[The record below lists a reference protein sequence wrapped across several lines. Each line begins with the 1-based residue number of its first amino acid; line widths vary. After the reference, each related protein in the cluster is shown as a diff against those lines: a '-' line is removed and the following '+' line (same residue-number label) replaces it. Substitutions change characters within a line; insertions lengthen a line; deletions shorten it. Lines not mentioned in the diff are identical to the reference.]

1 MEINEPIILRT
12 WKGNKNGSILI
23 TLPNKIIREY
33 NLEKPTHLILER
45 QTEGIFLRK
54 LPSDYQIQKYNSEQ
68 QILSSEIDKEVIN
81 FEYLWHQGPS
91 GLKDAQESAKKI
103 FMLLKIKYGNLFSSK
118 DIFKKMINRLGH
130 LNNISDS
137 KIKTL
142 LGCDDF

>member
-54 LPSDYQIQKYNSEQ
+54 LPLDYQTQKLNSEQ
-68 QILSSEIDKEVIN
+68 QILSSERN
-81 FEYLWHQGPS
+81 FAAS
-91 GLKDAQESAKKI
+91 
-103 FMLLKIKYGNLFSSK
+103 
-118 DIFKKMINRLGH
+118 FKKLITPRHSCEGANGADEP
-130 LNNISDS
+130 SFTPS
-137 KIKTL
+137 FT
-142 LGCDDF
+142 